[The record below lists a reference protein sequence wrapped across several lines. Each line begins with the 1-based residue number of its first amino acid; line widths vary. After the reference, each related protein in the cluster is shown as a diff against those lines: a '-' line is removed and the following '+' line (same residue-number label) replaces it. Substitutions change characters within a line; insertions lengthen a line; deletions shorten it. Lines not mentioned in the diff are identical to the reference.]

1 MTVPLYPYLL
11 PRQTNYGK
19 SHGRHH
25 GLTIQPLLMNT
36 VKSVLKTLSIAEMLS
51 SKFLSNLPSAVKE
64 VAHRFVDQAAM
75 T

>member
-11 PRQTNYGK
+11 PRLTNYGK
-19 SHGRHH
+19 SHSRDH

-36 VKSVLKTLSIAEMLS
+36 AKSVLKTLSIAEMFS

-64 VAHRFVDQAAM
+64 AAHRFVDQAAM